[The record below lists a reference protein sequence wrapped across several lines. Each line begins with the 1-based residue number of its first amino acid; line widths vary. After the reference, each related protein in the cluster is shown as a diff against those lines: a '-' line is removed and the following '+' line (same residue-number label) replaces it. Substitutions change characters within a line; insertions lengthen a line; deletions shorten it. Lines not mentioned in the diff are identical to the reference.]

1 MSTEPNRTPAAAPTA
16 PSSGPQG
23 LLMAG
28 VVIVLLALGF
38 LIFLIATGRGGAPTN
53 NMVEANAASPAIE
66 PAIEAPPA
74 NVAAA
79 APAGPTPG
87 GGRLLP
93 SGLRIETVREGRG
106 PLVTTADT
114 VHFRYELRKYG
125 GPVIESNLTAPRP
138 AVVPVAGLVPGFAE
152 GLTHMRPGG
161 EARFWVP
168 PQLGYGANIPPG
180 SPFGPDDT
188 LEFRVRLERIAPA
201 PSAAAGNG
209 ANPGAREAAPV
220 PAQ

>member
-1 MSTEPNRTPAAAPTA
+1 
-16 PSSGPQG
+16 
-23 LLMAG
+23 MAG

-38 LIFLIATGRGGAPTN
+38 IVYLVATGRGAAPAN
-53 NMVEANAASPAIE
+53 DVAAAGNEASASE

-74 NVAAA
+74 NTAAA

-87 GGRLLP
+87 GGQLLP

-106 PLVTTADT
+106 PLVTAADT

-138 AVVPVAGLVPGFAE
+138 AVMPVAGLVPGFAE

-168 PQLGYGANIPPG
+168 PQLGYGPNIPPG
-180 SPFGPDDT
+180 SPFGPNDT
-188 LEFRVRLERIAPA
+188 LEFRVRLERIGPP
-201 PSAAAGNG
+201 PSAAAASGGNQ
-209 ANPGAREAAPV
+209 AAAEPV